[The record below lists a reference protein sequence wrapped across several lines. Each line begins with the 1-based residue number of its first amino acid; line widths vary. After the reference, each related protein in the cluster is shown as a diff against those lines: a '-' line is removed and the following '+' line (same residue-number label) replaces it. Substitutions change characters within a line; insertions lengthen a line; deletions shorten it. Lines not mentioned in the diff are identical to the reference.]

1 MSFEFITHFV
11 LHELDELVFDA
22 GALRIRGYDLAFR
35 AVLAQGGIGILGS
48 AVPAAEVACEKAMHH
63 HIRITAY
70 RRGEMSVIREG
81 KAVVAYVI
89 HIVAGLRHSSEGEQL
104 YRSEGR
110 RFAGLVKEGVEGF
123 GNLLPVAGRSHL
135 EAEVAGKVAQ
145 GAQLFLI
152 RLVVHPVN
160 EGFLAFLC
168 HELRHSLVGQEHEF
182 LDEPVGLEGSLL
194 IDIDRLAFFVHQ
206 HLHLRSLETD
216 GAGCK
221 ALLAQLGGQFVQNKH
236 SLANLLRNRTGRE
249 GRTLVRLSLVRRLH
263 IVLALD
269 YSLRAVVVETVVRT
283 YHGAAEPAADYP
295 CQRSEFENGRK
306 SQFLLARTQ

>member
-1 MSFEFITHFV
+1 M
-11 LHELDELVFDA
+11 
-22 GALRIRGYDLAFR
+22 
-35 AVLAQGGIGILGS
+35 
-48 AVPAAEVACEKAMHH
+48 
-63 HIRITAY
+63 
-70 RRGEMSVIREG
+70 
-81 KAVVAYVI
+81 
-89 HIVAGLRHSSEGEQL
+89 
-104 YRSEGR
+104 
-110 RFAGLVKEGVEGF
+110 
-123 GNLLPVAGRSHL
+123 
-135 EAEVAGKVAQ
+135 
-145 GAQLFLI
+145 
-152 RLVVHPVN
+152 HPVN

-221 ALLAQLGGQFVQNKH
+221 ALLAQFGGQFVQNQH
-236 SLANLLRNRTGRE
+236 GLANLLRNRTGRE

-269 YSLRAVVVETVVRT
+269 DGLRAVVVETVVRT